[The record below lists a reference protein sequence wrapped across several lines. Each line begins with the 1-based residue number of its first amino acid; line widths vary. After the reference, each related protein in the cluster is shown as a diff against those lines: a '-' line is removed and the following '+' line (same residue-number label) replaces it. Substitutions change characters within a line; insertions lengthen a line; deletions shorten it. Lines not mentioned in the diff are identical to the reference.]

1 MEGDLNLV
9 VINDEPGE
17 LEGELKGELEGEL
30 VREGD
35 CKRVNKACG
44 V

>member
-1 MEGDLNLV
+1 MEGDLDLV
-9 VINDEPGE
+9 VTNDEPGE
-17 LEGELKGELEGEL
+17 LEGELEGEL